1 MNHQALIQE
10 LIAEIRELEELIAK
24 AELNDD
30 MEGRWVVYLLKSI
43 LARRKH
49 ALWYA
54 RLLGPTKH

>member
-10 LIAEIRELEELIAK
+10 LTAEIRELEVAK
-24 AELNDD
+24 AEQNDD

-43 LARRKH
+43 LARRRR

-54 RLLGPTKH
+54 RVMGVTKH